1 MRLQRWR
8 NWQSS
13 LRKNSERS
21 KLSSR
26 SIAGNKDK
34 QLCIIYRGIP
44 ASPGVA
50 IGKAFLLN
58 REAVEVKEER
68 ISENEVQREIL
79 RFKKALD
86 ETKKELS
93 TIKEKVTKRIDA
105 DHAGIFD
112 GQILIIEDDLI
123 NDRVTER
130 IKQSKNNAEFAYKE
144 VIDSIIQTLSS
155 SKDEY
160 LKERILDITTVTHR
174 LIYNLLG
181 IKHLT
186 LESIDSPVVLIAR
199 TLSPGDVVH
208 MKKESILGF
217 ATDAGGGTSHVALLA
232 KSMEIPA
239 VVGLKNLFEQVQ
251 SDENVILD
259 GTRGEL
265 VICPDEETLKEFE
278 KRRRF
283 IVKKT
288 AELSELKLLPAET
301 QDERKIEL
309 SANIELP
316 QDTDAVL
323 EYGAEGIGLFRTE
336 YLYLAQ
342 SDLPSEEE
350 QYQAYQEVADKV
362 YPKSVILRTFDLGG
376 DKFDRHTGSL
386 YETNPFLGWRAIRA
400 CLDLPEIFK
409 IQLRAMLKASKKGN
423 IKIMFPMISE
433 VQELIRAKALLEEVK
448 EELKR
453 KKVPFDDKIEVG
465 IMVEVPSAALSADPL
480 AKESD
485 FFSIGTND
493 LIQYTLAVD
502 RGNERIA
509 HLYQGFHPA
518 VLNLIKQTVDAGH
531 RNGIWV
537 GLCGEMAGD
546 PLATVLLVGMGVDEL
561 STSAM
566 AIPEIK
572 KIIRSV
578 TFGEAQEVADQI
590 LNLSTI
596 DEIKKV
602 LINDYAK
609 RFGKDNKS
617 KSE

>member
-1 MRLQRWR
+1 M
-8 NWQSS
+8 S
-13 LRKNSERS
+13 LRSARKN
-21 KLSSR
+21 K
-26 SIAGNKDK
+26 NKEV
-34 QLCIIYRGIP
+34 CTIFRGTP

-50 IGKAFLLN
+50 IGKVFLLN
-58 REAVEVKEER
+58 REAVEVKEEK
-68 ISENEVQREIL
+68 IPENEVQREIL
-79 RFKKALD
+79 RFKRALD
-86 ETKKELS
+86 ETKRELS
-93 TIKEKVTKRIDA
+93 KIREKVAKRIDP
-105 DHAGIFD
+105 DHAEIFD
-112 GQILIIEDDLI
+112 AQISIMEDDFI
-123 NDRVTER
+123 NDTVIGK
-130 IKQSKNNAEFAYKE
+130 IKQTRNNAEFVYRG
-144 VIDSIIQTLSS
+144 VVDSTIQTLSS
-155 SKDEY
+155 STDEY
-160 LKERILDITTVTHR
+160 LKERILDINAVSNR

-186 LESIDSPVVLIAR
+186 LESIDSPVILVAR
-199 TLSPGDVVH
+199 SLSPGDVVH

-239 VVGLKNLFEQVQ
+239 VVGLKNLFDHVQ
-251 SDENVILD
+251 SDQNAILD

-265 VICPDEETLKEFE
+265 VICPDEETLRESE
-278 KRRRF
+278 KRRKF
-283 IVKKT
+283 IIKKT

-301 QDERKIEL
+301 RDQRKVEL

-316 QDTDAVL
+316 QDTAPAL

-342 SDLPSEEE
+342 SDLPTEEE
-350 QYQAYQEVADKV
+350 QYQAYKKVADEV

-376 DKFDRHTGSL
+376 DKFDGQTGSL

-400 CLDLPEIFK
+400 CLDLPQIFK
-409 IQLRAMLKASKKGN
+409 IQLRAMLKASARKN
-423 IKIMFPMISE
+423 IKIMFPMISQTE
-433 VQELIRAKALLEEVK
+433 ELKGAKALLEEAK
-448 EELKR
+448 DELK
-453 KKVPFDDKIEVG
+453 KKKIPFDENIEVG
-465 IMVEVPSAALSADPL
+465 IMVEIPSAALSADSL

-509 HLYQGFHPA
+509 HLYQGFHPG
-518 VLNLIKQTVDAGH
+518 VLKLIKQTIDAAH

-566 AIPEIK
+566 AIPETK
-572 KIIRSV
+572 KIIRSI
-578 TFGEAQEVADQI
+578 TFEEAQRLAEQV
-590 LNLSTI
+590 LGLSTI
-596 DEIKKV
+596 DEIKKF
-602 LINDYAK
+602 LIEDYAR
-609 RFGKDNKS
+609 RFGKG
-617 KSE
+617 

>member
-1 MRLQRWR
+1 
-8 NWQSS
+8 
-13 LRKNSERS
+13 LRKNSGRNELR
-21 KLSSR
+21 
-26 SIAGNKDK
+26 NKNK
-34 QLCIIYRGIP
+34 EVCTIYRGIP

-58 REAVEVKEER
+58 REAVQVKEEK

-93 TIKEKVTKRIDA
+93 KIKEKVAKRIDP
-105 DHAGIFD
+105 DHAKIFD
-112 GQILIIEDDLI
+112 AQILILKDDFI
-123 NDRVTER
+123 NDTVIER
-130 IKQSKNNAEFAYKE
+130 IKQSKNNAEFVYKK
-144 VIDSIIQTLSS
+144 VIESTIQTLSS
-155 SKDEY
+155 STDEY
-160 LKERILDITTVTHR
+160 LRERILDINAVSNR

-186 LESIDSPVVLIAR
+186 LESIDSPVILIAR

-208 MKKESILGF
+208 MKKERILGF
-217 ATDAGGGTSHVALLA
+217 ATDVGGETSHVALLA

-239 VVGLKNLFEQVQ
+239 VVGLKIFFDQVRSEQ
-251 SDENVILD
+251 SIILD
-259 GTRGEL
+259 GTRGEM
-265 VICPDEETLKEFE
+265 VVCPDEETLKGFE
-278 KRRRF
+278 KRRKY
-283 IVKKT
+283 IIKKT

-301 QDERKIEL
+301 RDKRKIEL

-316 QDTDAVL
+316 QDTDSAL

-342 SDLPSEEE
+342 SDLPTEEE
-350 QYQAYQEVADKV
+350 QYQAYQQVADKV
-362 YPKSVILRTFDLGG
+362 YPNSVILRTFDLGG

-400 CLDLPEIFK
+400 CLDLPDIFK
-409 IQLRAMLKASKKGN
+409 IQLRAMLKASTKKN

-433 VQELIRAKALLEEVK
+433 VEELKGAKALLEEVK
-448 EELKR
+448 QELK
-453 KKVPFDDKIEVG
+453 KKKTPFDENIEVG
-465 IMVEVPSAALSADPL
+465 IMVEIPSAALSADSL

-518 VLNLIKQTVDAGH
+518 VLKLIKQSIDAG
-531 RNGIWV
+531 RKNDIWV

-546 PLATVLLVGMGVDEL
+546 PLATVLLVGMGVDEF

-572 KIIRSV
+572 KIIRSI
-578 TFGEAQEVADQI
+578 TFEEAQRLAEQV

-602 LINDYAK
+602 LIDDYAK
-609 RFGKDNKS
+609 RFGKDN
-617 KSE
+617 